1 VLPLGFPEA
10 SEADVVGQHELN
22 LQRKREVMPMALLSE
37 RDRKAIRDRL
47 AGMTNPVKLVHFTQ
61 ELECQFCRE
70 TRMLLEELAEL
81 SGLIKLEKYNFVTDK
96 EIAEQ
101 YRIDKI
107 PATVVMSEQKDYGIR
122 FYGIPSGYE
131 FASLLED
138 ILMVSNGE
146 SGLQPDT
153 KKALATITQP
163 VHIQVFVTPT
173 CPYCPMAV
181 RLAHQMAF
189 ESDLIT
195 GDMVEVTEFPHLG
208 HKYRVMGVPR
218 SVMNEKVILEGAVP
232 ERTFLQKVLEAAR
245 STTPATL

>member
-1 VLPLGFPEA
+1 
-10 SEADVVGQHELN
+10 
-22 LQRKREVMPMALLSE
+22 MPLLSE
-37 RDRKAIRDRL
+37 RDKKAIRERL
-47 AGMTNPVKLVHFTQ
+47 AGLKDPVKLVHFTQ

-70 TRMLLEELAEL
+70 TRMLLEELTEL
-81 SGLIKLEKYNFVTDK
+81 SDLLTLEKYNFVTDK
-96 EIAEQ
+96 EVAQ
-101 YRIDKI
+101 KYGIDKI
-107 PATVVMSEQKDYGIR
+107 PATIVMSPSKDYGIR

-138 ILMVSNGE
+138 ILMVSQGD
-146 SGLQPDT
+146 SGLQPET
-153 KKALATITQP
+153 RKALGAISRP

-195 GDMVEVTEFPHLG
+195 ADMVEVTEFPHLG

-218 SVMNEKVILEGAVP
+218 SVMNETVILEGAVP
-232 ERTFLQKVLEAAR
+232 ERYFLQKVLEAAQA
-245 STTPATL
+245 PVVAAK